1 MIVGLQHPGSGLGD
15 QLFCYIASRIK
26 AEELETDFTM
36 VGQFK
41 GESFIKFK
49 RDDEKIGSYVIP
61 HIVEQNT
68 GKIMIQSD
76 FPLFETTRKYYDPEW
91 NFIKDNTIVD
101 GCTLQDERYFDIEKV
116 REWLVTEPISMPD
129 DLCII
134 NFRGG
139 EFSLIPDLMLPPE
152 YYREAVE
159 IMAKKHP
166 GIRFE
171 VHTDDELLASHFFPD
186 FDIICGIEKNWK
198 AVRYAKHLI
207 LSNSAFGIIPALLS
221 PAQEI
226 IAPRKWARRNLND
239 EWSLPGNYYKRF
251 TYI

>member
-1 MIVGLQHPGSGLGD
+1 MIYGLQHPGSGLGD
-15 QLFCYIASRIK
+15 HLFCYIAARTK
-26 AEELETDFTM
+26 AEELGTDFTM

-41 GESFIKFK
+41 GKDFIHLKGIELIETPLFTL
-49 RDDEKIGSYVIP
+49 
-61 HIVEQNT
+61 EQST
-68 GKIMIQSD
+68 GKMTIHNN

-91 NFIKDNTIVD
+91 NFITDNTIID

-116 REWLVTEPISMPD
+116 RDWLVTEQIDMPD
-129 DLCII
+129 DLCVI

-139 EFSLIPDLMLPPE
+139 EFSLVPDLFLPVE
-152 YYREAVE
+152 YWREAVE
-159 IMAKKHP
+159 IMAKNHP
-166 GIRFE
+166 GMHFE

-186 FDIICGIEKNWK
+186 FPIVTGMEKNWK

-207 LSNSAFGIIPALLS
+207 ISNSAFAIIPALLS
-221 PAQEI
+221 PAKDI

-239 EWSLPGNYYKRF
+239 EWSMPQNYYRRF